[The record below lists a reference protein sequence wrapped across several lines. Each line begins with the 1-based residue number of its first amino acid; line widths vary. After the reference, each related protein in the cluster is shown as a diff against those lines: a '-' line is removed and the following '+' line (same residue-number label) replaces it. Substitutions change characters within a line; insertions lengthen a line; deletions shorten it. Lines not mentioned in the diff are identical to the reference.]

1 MTTRLSRID
10 ALLLLMTVIW
20 GTNYSIVKHAFRE
33 MDPQAF
39 NAVRMVIASSVFLS
53 IIFGLRRVGEAKA
66 SPDDGSGDAEA
77 SPYEPTPGD
86 SVASIFHSPA
96 PITRRDWLGLLGL
109 GIVGHF
115 FYQYLFIAGLAQT
128 SVANSSLMLAA
139 TPVVIALISAVL
151 GHDRVSPLHWL
162 GAALSLSG
170 IYVVVGHGA
179 QLGGST
185 LRGDVAML
193 AAVFC
198 WAIFTIGARPL
209 MTRHSPVGV
218 TGVSMMIGTVIYV
231 SALLPHLRQ
240 VNWGTISTTT
250 WVALVYS
257 ALFALCVS
265 YTIWYAAV
273 REIGSA
279 RTSVYSNLVPLVA
292 LATAVLFLGEPLGY
306 TKAAGAA
313 MVLVG
318 VALTRVGRTKVPIP
332 AEE

>member
-1 MTTRLSRID
+1 
-10 ALLLLMTVIW
+10 MTVIW

-39 NAVRMVIASSVFLS
+39 NAVRMVIGSTVFLA
-53 IIFGLRRVGEAKA
+53 IILGLRWFGARRARSGQAEA
-66 SPDDGSGDAEA
+66 SPSDSGEAEA
-77 SPYEPTPGD
+77 SPYDPGD

-96 PITRRDWLGLLGL
+96 PITRTDWLGLLGI
-109 GIVGHF
+109 GVVGHF
-115 FYQYLFIAGLAQT
+115 FYQYLFISGLAQT

-139 TPVVIALISAVL
+139 TPVVIALLSAVL
-151 GHDRVSPLHWL
+151 GQDRVSPLHWL

-179 QLGGST
+179 GLDSGS
-185 LRGDVAML
+185 LRGDLTMF

-198 WAIFTIGARPL
+198 WAAFTIGARPL

-218 TGVSMMIGTVIYV
+218 TGVSMAIGTVLYV
-231 SALLPHLRQ
+231 AALTPHLLQ
-240 VNWGTISTTT
+240 VRWTGISAGTWG
-250 WVALVYS
+250 ALVYS

-279 RTSVYSNLVPLVA
+279 RTSVYSNLVPVVA
-292 LATAVLFLGEPLGY
+292 LLTAVVFLGEPLGL
-306 TKAAGAA
+306 TKSAGAA

-318 VALTRVGRTKVPIP
+318 VALTRVGRVRIPIP